1 MKEESRL
8 DSVPDRP
15 SESKYRGVI
24 LGAALGDALGWPH
37 ENRARNASGAPRGAL
52 TFQGWLKRSGGRF
65 QPHEERIPAGSYSD
79 DTQLIIAIARS
90 RLQHRRW
97 WAYFSGVELP
107 LWTVYEK
114 GGGGAT
120 IRAARSWLKGV
131 QPWQGAPSDAGKYFN
146 AGGNGAAMRIAPHV
160 LVNGQEPFPR
170 VARDIAV
177 DSVIT
182 HGHPQAIVG
191 ALSYGY
197 ALWFAL
203 RNRETLEYG
212 QLIKEVLGNRKDW
225 AQMPDVEDVWPG
237 WLKIAR
243 GNNFEDTWTETVEA
257 QTRQL
262 EIALNS
268 LEAGA
273 LSVEQ
278 ETLEAI
284 GCFDKSI
291 LGAGTVAA
299 SASIYLAS
307 RYAAGPMEGV
317 AAAAFTKGTDTD
329 TIASMTG
336 GLSGAI
342 SGFDWLGSLVRDVQ
356 DYEFLADLSS
366 KLQSVVPADLAFKPV
381 DQRYIDDLYQFLD
394 GQGSVAFPQ
403 GFPRTVHAAEMV
415 KSKSDNLRTRS
426 WILDGR
432 GKQTIVVKKLERP
445 RPPNRDVNNQNT
457 FRFDEPTSRPPPAD
471 LVGIGLFAGDL
482 RKSTAFYGDLLGL
495 PIVRETPKLI
505 QLGTHLVLRQND
517 GSVVAGTGTVVY
529 IQVSDLRG
537 CLERFAGRNLE
548 LPEIEQNGNRL
559 SFLCRD
565 PDGRTV
571 EVFERRT

>member
-1 MKEESRL
+1 MGAQPIR
-8 DSVPDRP
+8 RP
-15 SESKYRGVI
+15 PLRG
-24 LGAALGDALGWPH
+24 
-37 ENRARNASGAPRGAL
+37 
-52 TFQGWLKRSGGRF
+52 FQGWMKRSGGRF

-79 DTQLIIAIARS
+79 DTQLIIAVGRS

-97 WAYFSGVELP
+97 WDYFSRVELP

-131 QPWQGAPSDAGKYFN
+131 PPWLGSPADSAKYFN
-146 AGGNGAAMRIAPHV
+146 AGGNGAAMRIAAHV
-160 LVNGQEPFPR
+160 LVDGQQPFHI

-177 DSVIT
+177 DSLIT
-182 HGHPQAIVG
+182 HGHPQGVVG
-191 ALSYGY
+191 ALTYGY
-197 ALWFAL
+197 ALWFAM
-203 RNRETLEYG
+203 RNRRTLEYG
-212 QLIKEVLGNRKDW
+212 QLIKEVLGNRNAW
-225 AQMPDVEDVWPG
+225 AQMPEVDDVWSG
-237 WLKIAR
+237 WRQIAV
-243 GNNFEDTWTETVEA
+243 GHNFGATWIEAVDA

-262 EIALNS
+262 ELALNS

-284 GCFDKSI
+284 GCFDKRV

-299 SASIYLAS
+299 SAAIYLAS
-307 RYAAGPMEGV
+307 RYAPGPMEGV
-317 AAAAFTKGTDTD
+317 AAAAFSKGTDTD

-336 GLSGAI
+336 ALSGAI
-342 SGFDWLGSLVRDVQ
+342 SGFDWLGSLVREVQ
-356 DYEFLADLSS
+356 DYEFLVELSS
-366 KLQSVVPADLAFKPV
+366 KLQDVVPTDLPF
-381 DQRYIDDLYQFLD
+381 DDIGQRFIDDLYQFLD
-394 GQGSVAFPQ
+394 GHGTVALPP
-403 GFPRTVHAAEMV
+403 GLPRTVHAVEMV

-426 WILDGR
+426 WVLDGHR
-432 GKQTIVVKKLERP
+432 EQTIVVKKLERP
-445 RPPNRDVNNQNT
+445 RSQDRRVNKQNA
-457 FRFDEPTSRPPPAD
+457 FKFDEPTSPSPRAD

-495 PIVRETPKLI
+495 PIVRETPRLI
-505 QLGTHLVLRQND
+505 QLGSHLVLRQND

-537 CLERFAGRNLE
+537 CLKRFTEWDLE
-548 LPEIEQNGNRL
+548 LPEMEQNGNRL